1 MAPTDDFKQFYEGE
15 LRVILE
21 SLNARRM
28 TVFGFGFTATASAL
42 GFGGLVATESYFLG
56 PSAVPLL
63 FLTALATLVVAW
75 YQWGKLRRDFKHEVV
90 GRVVK
95 FLDPELRYLPA
106 DKIDQE
112 KFEAGSIFR
121 QRIDRYEG
129 EDCVWGTLG
138 VTKFEFCELKVQ
150 HQSRG
155 ESSKRSHW
163 TTIFKGLYFV
173 ADFNKHFQSH
183 TVVLP
188 DALEGALGFLGQA
201 LQSVNPM
208 RDDLVRL
215 EDPEFEREFVVY
227 GGDQVEARYILSPA
241 LMQRMLALKHKVGG
255 KVYFAFAG
263 SEVHVAM
270 ATTRNRFEPKVF
282 KSLLNCDDVAAHLE
296 DLRLIIGLVEDLNLN
311 TRIWSK
317 A

>member
-1 MAPTDDFKQFYEGE
+1 MAPADDFKRFYEGE

-21 SLNARRM
+21 SLNARRLK
-28 TVFGFGFTATASAL
+28 VLGFGFAAIASAL
-42 GFGGLVATESYFLG
+42 GFGVLVATESYVLG
-56 PSAVPLL
+56 PNAAPLL
-63 FLTALATLVVAW
+63 FLTALVTVVVAW
-75 YQWGKLRRDFKHEVV
+75 FQWGRLRRDFKHEVM

-106 DKIDQE
+106 DKIDRE
-112 KFEAGSIFR
+112 KFEAGGIFR
-121 QRIDRYEG
+121 QRIDSYEG

-138 VTKFEFCELKVQ
+138 ATKFEFCELKVQ
-150 HQSRG
+150 HQRRG
-155 ESSKRSHW
+155 EDSKRSHW
-163 TTIFKGLYFV
+163 QTVFKGLYFV
-173 ADFNKHFQSH
+173 ADFNKHFHSH

-188 DALEGALGFLGQA
+188 DALEGTLGFLGRV
-201 LQSVNPM
+201 LQSINPT
-208 RDDLVRL
+208 REDLVQL
-215 EDPEFEREFVVY
+215 ENPEFEREFVVY
-227 GGDQVEARYILSPA
+227 GGDQVEARYILTPA

-270 ATTRNRFEPKVF
+270 ATTVNRFEPKVF
-282 KSLLNCDDVAAHLE
+282 KSLVNCHDVADHLE